1 MIKKTTYSLLF
12 LLVCL
17 GFGHLYYFWTG
28 DFRISYVLHAETSLS
43 LESGII
49 EPKIKDLLRQNYSY
63 LGSGHQVYAFLGE
76 DKSTVLKLFKRDY
89 FQSTPWIHVFPPIPP
104 FRDFFLSQ
112 GTRREYKKNTLLNG
126 YANASKFILDESGL
140 LYFHPFESD
149 ISALKTILIT
159 GFNFKYTIDLNDYVF
174 AIQIKVIPTKEVLN
188 ALLFQGKVDE
198 AKMRIRALFGLY
210 LAGYKKG
217 IVDHD
222 YNFLDNTGFDG
233 DRAIR
238 QDVGRIFKEPKPL
251 DASAIQRDWNKIVIQ
266 RLAPW
271 LKKKYPQYADE
282 ILKEDYTAF

>member
-174 AIQIKVIPTKEVLN
+174 AIQIKVIPPT
-188 ALLFQGKVDE
+188 
-198 AKMRIRALFGLY
+198 
-210 LAGYKKG
+210 
-217 IVDHD
+217 
-222 YNFLDNTGFDG
+222 FLD
-233 DRAIR
+233 
-238 QDVGRIFKEPKPL
+238 
-251 DASAIQRDWNKIVIQ
+251 
-266 RLAPW
+266 
-271 LKKKYPQYADE
+271 
-282 ILKEDYTAF
+282 